1 MSTIGLRALDVV
13 AEQHAWLN
21 AADALV
27 LVQTAKSC
35 LSVAKRAVIRRPGGV
50 LVAPNLVG
58 VPEARRRKLGG
69 TTGLC
74 AIARLLDGVM
84 VQACALA
91 HISNLHALAASEL
104 ARVLGHCS
112 TVVLQDCF
120 SPPLV
125 RSTTLRELR
134 IGYGRLGTDQLSAL
148 VAACP
153 PQLEGLI
160 LAGCS
165 VSTKDPFL
173 AALGRAPC
181 APNLRRLDLAGM
193 KKLTGDG
200 FNEHLRN
207 RLPRLETLG
216 LDGCDNVDIGDVL
229 IIGQTEAP
237 YPALR
242 SLHAERLAPSKRR
255 PYPGPSE
262 EYVGAVY
269 AVACCI
275 WMALTDVCLAGQCN
289 GAWTLDRHKNPV
301 WEGALGRHGDDAA
314 ASGLGGIEAAM
325 DGIEAAGGPVPSA
338 NGRDRATRAVTALR
352 RLDTRGR
359 VALPVAIYYVW
370 RTAPF
375 LIDLDVSNSD
385 DDVPGRLV
393 KLCARLPALCSLSVA
408 SLEPSL
414 DDARLAAALAAL
426 PNPTR
431 LRLLDVSGN
440 ASITSDGVADAKRRI
455 RIPQIVSKIKA
466 RLVVVAR
473 GIDGVS
479 QRRPRARCG
488 GGDCCSF
495 ERHGVQMVKQD
506 AFGCATC
513 GLDGRGDALCT
524 TCATTCHKGHNVFYI
539 GHIKMYCDCP
549 RTCGN
554 CG

>member
-1 MSTIGLRALDVV
+1 MSTLGLRALDVV
-13 AEQHAWLN
+13 AEQYAWLN

-27 LVQTAKSC
+27 LVQAAKSC
-35 LSVAKRAVIRRPGGV
+35 LSVAKRAAIRRPGGV

-74 AIARLLDGVM
+74 AIARLLEGAK
-84 VQACALA
+84 VQACTLA
-91 HISNLHALAASEL
+91 HISNLHSRAASEL
-104 ARVLGHCS
+104 AGVLGHCS
-112 TVVLQDCF
+112 TLVLQDCF
-120 SPPLV
+120 SLPLV
-125 RSTTLRELR
+125 RTTLRELR

-181 APNLRRLDLAGM
+181 AQNLRRLDLAGM

-207 RLPRLETLG
+207 RLPRLEMLG

-229 IIGQTEAP
+229 ITGQTEAP

-262 EYVGAVY
+262 EYLGAVY

-275 WMALTDVCLAGQCN
+275 WMALADVCLAGQCN

-301 WEGALGRHGDDAA
+301 WEGALGQRGDDAA
-314 ASGLGGIEAAM
+314 ATGLGGNEAIM

-338 NGRDRATRAVTALR
+338 NCRDRATRAVTALR
-352 RLDTRGR
+352 RLDARGR

-408 SLEPSL
+408 CLEPSL
-414 DDARLAAALAAL
+414 DDARLASALAAL

-440 ASITSDGVADAKRRI
+440 ASITSAGVADAKRRCG
-455 RIPQIVSKIKA
+455 P

-479 QRRPRARCG
+479 RRQPRACCG
-488 GGDCCSF
+488 SDCCSF
-495 ERHGVQMVKQD
+495 ERHGVRMVKQD

-524 TCATTCHKGHNVFYI
+524 HCATTCHKGHKVFYI
-539 GHIKMYCDCP
+539 GHIKMYCDCQ

>member
-1 MSTIGLRALDVV
+1 MSTLGLRALDVV
-13 AEQHAWLN
+13 SEQHAWLN

-35 LSVAKRAVIRRPGGV
+35 LSVAKRAAIRRPGGV

-58 VPEARRRKLGG
+58 VSEARRRKLGG

-74 AIARLLDGVM
+74 AIARLLDGVK

-91 HISNLHALAASEL
+91 HISNLHSRAASEL
-104 ARVLGHCS
+104 AGVLGHCS
-112 TVVLQDCF
+112 TLVLQDCF
-120 SPPLV
+120 SLPLV
-125 RSTTLRELR
+125 HTTLRELR

-193 KKLTGDG
+193 KKLTSQG
-200 FNEHLRN
+200 FNGHIRD
-207 RLPRLETLG
+207 RLPRLEMLG
-216 LDGCDNVDIGDVL
+216 LDGCDNVDMGEILFIHDTV
-229 IIGQTEAP
+229 AP
-237 YPALR
+237 FPALR
-242 SLHAERLAPSKRR
+242 RLHAARLAPSKR
-255 PYPGPSE
+255 PYPGPRNE
-262 EYVGAVY
+262 ALQAGLAVLSC
-269 AVACCI
+269 V

-289 GAWTLDRHKNPV
+289 GAWTLDRHKNPI
-301 WEGALGRHGDDAA
+301 WEGALDRHGDEAA
-314 ASGLGGIEAAM
+314 AACIVSFEGRAA
-325 DGIEAAGGPVPSA
+325 AAGGVASA
-338 NGRDRATRAVTALR
+338 NSRDRATRAVSALR
-352 RLDTRGR
+352 RLDARGR

-370 RTAPF
+370 RAAPS

-408 SLEPSL
+408 CFEPSL
-414 DDARLAAALAAL
+414 DDARLRAAIEAL

-440 ASITSDGVADAKRRI
+440 ASITSAGVADAKRRCG
-455 RIPQIVSKIKA
+455 P

-488 GGDCCSF
+488 GDCCSF
-495 ERHGVQMVKQD
+495 ERHGVKMFKQD

-524 TCATTCHKGHNVFYI
+524 HCATTCHEGHNVFYI

-549 RTCGN
+549 RTCGLCN
-554 CG
+554 

>member
-1 MSTIGLRALDVV
+1 MSTLGLRALDVV

-27 LVQTAKSC
+27 LVQAAKSC
-35 LSVAKRAVIRRPGGV
+35 LSVAKRAAIRRPGGV

-74 AIARLLDGVM
+74 AIARLLEGAK
-84 VQACALA
+84 VQACTLA
-91 HISNLHALAASEL
+91 HISNLHSRAASEL
-104 ARVLGHCS
+104 AGVLGHCS
-112 TVVLQDCF
+112 TLVLQDCF
-120 SPPLV
+120 SLPLV
-125 RSTTLRELR
+125 RTTLRELR

-181 APNLRRLDLAGM
+181 AQNLRRLDLAGM

-200 FNEHLRN
+200 FNDHLRN
-207 RLPRLETLG
+207 RLPRLEMLG
-216 LDGCDNVDIGDVL
+216 LDGCDNADMGSILFIHDTV
-229 IIGQTEAP
+229 AP
-237 YPALR
+237 FPALR
-242 SLHAERLAPSKRR
+242 RLHAARLAPSKR
-255 PYPGPSE
+255 PYPGPWE
-262 EYVGAVY
+262 ESMQAGLAVLSC
-269 AVACCI
+269 V
-275 WMALTDVCLAGQCN
+275 WMALTDVCLAGQSN

-301 WEGALGRHGDDAA
+301 WEGGLATHGDEAA
-314 ASGLGGIEAAM
+314 AVCIVPFEGEAA
-325 DGIEAAGGPVPSA
+325 AAGGVASA
-338 NGRDRATRAVTALR
+338 NSRDRAARAVTALR
-352 RLDTRGR
+352 RLDAGGR
-359 VALPVAIYYVW
+359 VALAVAVYVVW
-370 RTAPF
+370 RAAPS

-408 SLEPSL
+408 CIEPSL
-414 DDARLAAALAAL
+414 DDARLRAALAAL

-440 ASITSDGVADAKRRI
+440 ASITSAGVADAKRRCG
-455 RIPQIVSKIKA
+455 P

-488 GGDCCSF
+488 GDCCSF
-495 ERHGVQMVKQD
+495 ERHGVKMLKQD

-524 TCATTCHKGHNVFYI
+524 HCATTCHKGHNVFYI

>member
-1 MSTIGLRALDVV
+1 MSTLGLRALDVI

-35 LSVAKRAVIRRPGGV
+35 LSVAKRAAIRRPGGV

-74 AIARLLDGVM
+74 AIARLLEGAK
-84 VQACALA
+84 VQACTLA
-91 HISNLHALAASEL
+91 HISNLHSRAASEL
-104 ARVLGHCS
+104 AGVLGHCS
-112 TVVLQDCF
+112 TLVLQDCF
-120 SPPLV
+120 SLPLV
-125 RSTTLRELR
+125 RTTLRELR

-173 AALGRAPC
+173 TALGRAPC

-193 KKLTGDG
+193 KKLTSQG
-200 FNEHLRN
+200 FAYIRN
-207 RLPRLETLG
+207 RMPRLEMLG
-216 LDGCDNVDIGDVL
+216 LDGCDNVSMGEILFILDTV
-229 IIGQTEAP
+229 AP
-237 YPALR
+237 FPALR
-242 SLHAERLAPSKRR
+242 RLHAARLAPSKR
-255 PYPGPSE
+255 PYPGPWNE
-262 EYVGAVY
+262 ALQAGLAVDS
-269 AVACCI
+269 CT

-289 GAWTLDRHKNPV
+289 GAWTLDRNKNPV
-301 WEGALGRHGDDAA
+301 WESALGRHGDDAA
-314 ASGLGGIEAAM
+314 AASIVCFEAGAAVGGGA
-325 DGIEAAGGPVPSA
+325 SA
-338 NGRDRATRAVTALR
+338 NSRDRATRAVTALR
-352 RLDTRGR
+352 RLDARGR
-359 VALPVAIYYVW
+359 VALSVAVFLVW
-370 RTAPF
+370 RAAPN
-375 LIDLDVSNSD
+375 LIDLDVSDSD

-408 SLEPSL
+408 CIEPSL
-414 DDARLAAALAAL
+414 DDTRLRSALEAL

-440 ASITSDGVADAKRRI
+440 ASITSAGVADAKRRCG
-455 RIPQIVSKIKA
+455 P

-488 GGDCCSF
+488 GDCCSF
-495 ERHGVQMVKQD
+495 ERHGVKMSKQD

-524 TCATTCHKGHNVFYI
+524 HCATTCHKGHNVFYI

>member
-1 MSTIGLRALDVV
+1 MSTLGLRALDVV

-27 LVQTAKSC
+27 LVQAAKSC
-35 LSVAKRAVIRRPGGV
+35 LSVAKRAAIRRPGGV

-74 AIARLLDGVM
+74 AIARLLEGAK
-84 VQACALA
+84 VQACTLA
-91 HISNLHALAASEL
+91 HISNLHSRAASEL
-104 ARVLGHCS
+104 AGVLGHCS
-112 TVVLQDCF
+112 TLVLQDCF
-120 SPPLV
+120 SLPLV
-125 RSTTLRELR
+125 RTTLRELR

-181 APNLRRLDLAGM
+181 AQNLRRLDLAGM
-193 KKLTGDG
+193 KKLTSQG
-200 FNEHLRN
+200 FAYIRN
-207 RLPRLETLG
+207 RMPRLEMLG
-216 LDGCDNVDIGDVL
+216 LDGCDNADMGSILFIHDTV
-229 IIGQTEAP
+229 AP
-237 YPALR
+237 FPALR
-242 SLHAERLAPSKRR
+242 RLHAARLAPSKR
-255 PYPGPSE
+255 PYPGPWNE
-262 EYVGAVY
+262 ALQAGLAVDS
-269 AVACCI
+269 CT

-289 GAWTLDRHKNPV
+289 GAWTLDRHKNPY
-301 WEGALGRHGDDAA
+301 WQGALATHGDEAA
-314 ASGLGGIEAAM
+314 AVCIVPFEGEAA
-325 DGIEAAGGPVPSA
+325 AAGGVASA
-338 NGRDRATRAVTALR
+338 NSRDRAARAVTALR
-352 RLDTRGR
+352 RLDAGGR
-359 VALPVAIYYVW
+359 VALAVAVYVVW
-370 RTAPF
+370 RAAPS

-408 SLEPSL
+408 CIEPSL
-414 DDARLAAALAAL
+414 DNARLRAALAAL

-440 ASITSDGVADAKRRI
+440 ASITSAGVADAKRRCG
-455 RIPQIVSKIKA
+455 P

-488 GGDCCSF
+488 GDCCSF
-495 ERHGVQMVKQD
+495 ERHGVKMLKQD

-513 GLDGRGDALCT
+513 GLDGRGAALCSH
-524 TCATTCHKGHNVFYI
+524 CATTCHKGHNVFYI